1 METIHNYST
10 TFILKIS
17 TMRAL
22 LLSTIFLLIFQ
33 LNCKAQFQHKVEL
46 QISAIGNVQYL
57 AIPKI
62 KPISEVG
69 IMYQPYLFP
78 QTYVVLGL
86 QGNSR
91 TFQEASTDTS
101 DMFTGSLQYR
111 NWMGSVG
118 IRHLFKEEI
127 VETFNFFAEANFFFS
142 KINTDG
148 NYSGGRFGEDFFNY
162 RKFKG
167 VGLGFKFGV
176 IYQFLTPY
184 YIGVNAAAYISGGRL
199 QTIES
204 NVEPAIRPDFDN
216 LTSNQSLNQTQLEI
230 RVGKMF

>member
-10 TFILKIS
+10 TFILKIAS
-17 TMRAL
+17 MRGL
-22 LLSTIFLLIFQ
+22 ILSIVFLLTFQ
-33 LNCKAQFQHKVEL
+33 LNSKAQFQHKVEL
-46 QISAIGNVQYL
+46 QISALGNVQYL

-69 IMYQPYLFP
+69 VLYQRYLFP
-78 QTYVVLGL
+78 QTYVVFGL

-91 TFQEASTDTS
+91 TFQEASTDTL
-101 DMFTGSLQYR
+101 DMFTGSVKYR

-127 VETFNFFAEANFFFS
+127 VETFNFFAEADFFYS
-142 KINTDG
+142 RINADG
-148 NYSGGRFGEDFFNY
+148 NYSGGRFGEEFFNY
-162 RKFKG
+162 RKFEG

-176 IYQFLTPY
+176 IYQFLTPF

-204 NVEPAIRPDFDN
+204 NVEPAMRPEFDN
-216 LTSNQSLNQTQLEI
+216 LNANQSLNQTQLEI